1 MDIYDAIREV
11 LDGADD
17 LTFGYTLV
25 RTEALAAL
33 RARYEADLDAMD
45 AAASAEEARTERLA
59 AAGGWEWAVGGP
71 VR

>member
-11 LDGADD
+11 LDGAAPVGDYVLIRAETVD
-17 LTFGYTLV
+17 
-25 RTEALAAL
+25 AL

-45 AAASAEEARTERLA
+45 AAASAEEARTERLV